1 MLSHSV
7 LGVDPGI
14 KNTGWA
20 VVKREKDGTYR
31 LKDIGMLQF
40 PNGTDGERYLF
51 LSNFIADSV
60 KDFDV
65 DGIAVERV
73 FFGKNVTSCL
83 TTAEVIGVVS
93 LSGARMGVPV
103 VRLTPQQVKA
113 VGGHGKVGKRQLAR
127 VVSKLL
133 SLPTDLTLTHHE
145 TDAAAVAISGILH
158 GAGACPPRAPEGVI
172 EFREWHSPNGNP

>member
-1 MLSHSV
+1 MISKTI
-7 LGVDPGI
+7 LGVDPGM

-20 VVKREKDGTYR
+20 VVKRDENGKYR
-31 LKDIGMLQF
+31 LKDIGMARF
-40 PNGTDGERYLF
+40 PNGTDGERYLY
-51 LSNFIADSV
+51 LSELMGGIV

-65 DGIAVERV
+65 DGISVERV

-83 TTAEVIGVVS
+83 STAEVIGVLS
-93 LSGARMGVPV
+93 LTGALMGVPV
-103 VRLTPQQVKA
+103 VRLTPQQVKS

-133 SLPTDLTLTHHE
+133 SIPSDTNLTHHE

-158 GAGACPPRAPEGVI
+158 GAGACPPRSPEGVI
-172 EFREWHSPNGNP
+172 SFRAWHSP